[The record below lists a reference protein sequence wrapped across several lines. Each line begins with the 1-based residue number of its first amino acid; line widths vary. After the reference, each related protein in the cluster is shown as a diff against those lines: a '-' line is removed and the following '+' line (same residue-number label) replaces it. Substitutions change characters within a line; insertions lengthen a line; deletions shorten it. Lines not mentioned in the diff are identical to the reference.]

1 MKLDAIEGLMGMGY
15 SFEEA
20 AVFCSFL
27 TRHFSV
33 WQALPEDGPTGK

>member
-20 AVFCSFL
+20 AVIRPFL
-27 TRHFSV
+27 SRHFSV
-33 WQALPEDGPTGK
+33 W